1 MNKPV
6 ENQSLIKLVKA
17 DKTGWQRHWVRKM
30 IHYKVRTSFHSCMG
44 QGLENLRKAYTD
56 HPEEGILAVA
66 NHSNWWDFMFGLWLN
81 DHLQVDGY
89 GMTEHANMVKYSFFK
104 RVGVFSMEKSH
115 GPSVKASIEY
125 TAELL
130 QKPKSYVWIM
140 PQGRILCN
148 DTRPLDFQ
156 DGLRLVVRRA
166 KRLTIVPVALRYE
179 FWQDDKPEAFVRFGT
194 HERVEWS
201 RESSENLVQYWQQRV
216 THELD
221 QLKLDT
227 LTQDPGRFETLMRG
241 PKSLNQRME
250 KVSKY
255 AD

>member
-1 MNKPV
+1 MKSPD
-6 ENQSLIKLVKA
+6 QTHSQIKLVRA
-17 DKTGWQRHWVRKM
+17 DKTGWQRHWVRRM
-30 IHYKVRTSFHSCMG
+30 IHYKVRTSFHSIMG
-44 QGLENLRKAYTD
+44 QGLKNLANAYTENPD
-56 HPEEGILAVA
+56 HGVLAVA

-104 RVGVFSMEKSH
+104 RVGIFSMEKSH
-115 GPSVKASIEY
+115 PPSVKASIEY

-130 QKPKSYVWIM
+130 QKPRSYVWIM
-140 PQGRILCN
+140 PQGRIMCN
-148 DTRPLDFQ
+148 DTRPLAFQ
-156 DGLRLVVRRA
+156 DGLRLIVRRA
-166 KRLTIVPVALRYE
+166 RRLTIIPVALRYE

-194 HERVEWS
+194 HENVQWS
-201 RESSENLVQYWQQRV
+201 GSSAENLVQHWQERV

-221 QLKLDT
+221 ELKSNT
-227 LTQDPGRFETLMRG
+227 LTQDATRFEMLMKG

-255 AD
+255 AK